1 MRITTVSKRSSQA
14 KKASRFDLILSN
26 YNQEEEM
33 LTHFCVPECT
43 KIELKLENQERKS
56 IDRTK
61 VNPETFL

>member
-1 MRITTVSKRSSQA
+1 
-14 KKASRFDLILSN
+14 
-26 YNQEEEM
+26 M